1 MPMPDEPRIGLIQNA
16 FLACYGR
23 LPSHWVQAPGRV
35 DLMGSHTDYNEG
47 YVLTQAIDRSTWI
60 AFQPRVDRQVRIQS
74 LNVAGEA
81 AFSLESIEYDSDI
94 RWSNY
99 VRGVAAVMQKAGYSL
114 TGFDGLI
121 QSSIPFGSGLSSSA
135 ALEVATGQVFKTL
148 AGLPVD
154 PVQMAVLCQRAENEF
169 VGLNCGILDQYSS
182 AMGQAGCTML
192 LDCRDLT
199 SQIRPVAEAIQV
211 VICDTRAERALTGSE
226 YTTRRAQ
233 CEQGARL
240 LAKHRPSLKTL
251 RDADLGLLEAY
262 KVELPAVVA
271 QRCRFVIE
279 ENQRV
284 LDMSQALEKG
294 DLAAIQALAD
304 ASYLGAREL
313 YEISC
318 LEMEQMFQAMTAAPG
333 CIGARQAGA
342 GFGGC
347 MVAFVEKDLV
357 SEFSQHAGPDY
368 AKRTGIQ
375 PEIFPVAAAQGA
387 GPLILV

>member
-1 MPMPDEPRIGLIQNA
+1 
-16 FLACYGR
+16 
-23 LPSHWVQAPGRV
+23 
-35 DLMGSHTDYNEG
+35 
-47 YVLTQAIDRSTWI
+47 
-60 AFQPRVDRQVRIQS
+60 
-74 LNVAGEA
+74 
-81 AFSLESIEYDSDI
+81 
-94 RWSNY
+94 
-99 VRGVAAVMQKAGYSL
+99 
-114 TGFDGLI
+114 
-121 QSSIPFGSGLSSSA
+121 
-135 ALEVATGQVFKTL
+135 
-148 AGLPVD
+148 
-154 PVQMAVLCQRAENEF
+154 
-169 VGLNCGILDQYSS
+169 
-182 AMGQAGCTML
+182 ML

-199 SQIRPVAEAIQV
+199 SQIRPVAETIQV

-240 LAKHRPSLKTL
+240 LAEHRPSLKTL
-251 RDADLGLLEAY
+251 RDADLGLLEAHQA
-262 KVELPAVVA
+262 ELPAVVA

-294 DLAAIQALAD
+294 DRAAIQALAR
-304 ASYLGAREL
+304 ASYIGARDL

-318 LEMEQMFQAMTAAPG
+318 YEMQQMFLAMTAAPG

-357 SEFSQHAGPDY
+357 LEFSRHAGPDY

-375 PEIFPVAAAQGA
+375 PEIYPVAAAQGA